1 MKGLAIVAVLIIA
14 ANGLSEQEKWQQFKI
29 QHGRTYRTLLEEKR
43 RFEIFKFNLRTI
55 EEHNERYHNGEETFE
70 MGINQFGDM
79 TQEEFKRML
88 ALQKPQMPLPRG
100 DEVSFDNVNDIPKTV
115 DWREKGAVTEVK
127 KQGNCGSCW
136 AFSAVGSIEGQV
148 FLKNGSLESLSAQNL
163 VDCAGIEYGNFGCER
178 RIDGLCIQLHP
189 PAWNTFR
196 CGSIPTGDSL
206 EGVRNRVEVKI
217 TGYQAVSKG
226 DEVVLAQAV
235 ATIGPISIALDGNH
249 IMFYRRGIV
258 SKWCGCKNSEKDLNH
273 GVLLVGYGD
282 GYWIVKNSWGRIW
295 GEQGYFRLK
304 KDAGNTCGVATWPS
318 YPIL

>member
-70 MGINQFGDM
+70 MRINQFGDM

-88 ALQKPQMPLPRG
+88 ALQKPQIPLPSG
-100 DEVSFDNVNDIPKTV
+100 DEVSFDNVKDIPKTV

-127 KQGNCGSCW
+127 KQGNCASCW

-163 VDCAGIEYGNFGCER
+163 VDCAGIEYGNFGCEGGLMDYAFNYTHQHGILSDAEYPYWGFTR
-178 RIDGLCIQLHP
+178 RCTKQG
-189 PAWNTFR
+189 
-196 CGSIPTGDSL
+196 G
-206 EGVRNRVEVKI
+206 VKI
-217 TGYQAVSKG
+217 TGYKHVSKG
-226 DEVVLAQAV
+226 DEVVLAKAV
-235 ATIGPISIALDGNH
+235 ATIGPISIALDVSH

-258 SKWCGCKNSEKDLNH
+258 SKSCGCKNSENDLNH

-282 GYWIVKNSWGRIW
+282 GYWIVKNSWGTIW